1 MKDSTK
7 ELTDTLVKIR
17 KEAENSHLVVGNENL
32 RAVNTLTYKDYH
44 YLLKLVLFAKL
55 HDRRTPEYH
64 QELLEKLAYWE
75 GERERIETEKL
86 ENE

>member
-1 MKDSTK
+1 MKDY
-7 ELTDTLVKIR
+7 TLK
-17 KEAENSHLVVGNENL
+17 
-32 RAVNTLTYKDYH
+32 YKDYH

-75 GERERIETEKL
+75 GERERIETEEL

>member
-1 MKDSTK
+1 MNNAECMNIIDKKLFKVVDTTK
-7 ELTDTLVKIR
+7 K
-17 KEAENSHLVVGNENL
+17 
-32 RAVNTLTYKDYH
+32 NTLTYKDYH

-75 GERERIETEKL
+75 GERERIETEEL

>member
-1 MKDSTK
+1 MKDY
-7 ELTDTLVKIR
+7 TLK
-17 KEAENSHLVVGNENL
+17 
-32 RAVNTLTYKDYH
+32 YKDYH

-75 GERERIETEKL
+75 GERERIELAQL
-86 ENE
+86 EYEEDKKYIKKIVK